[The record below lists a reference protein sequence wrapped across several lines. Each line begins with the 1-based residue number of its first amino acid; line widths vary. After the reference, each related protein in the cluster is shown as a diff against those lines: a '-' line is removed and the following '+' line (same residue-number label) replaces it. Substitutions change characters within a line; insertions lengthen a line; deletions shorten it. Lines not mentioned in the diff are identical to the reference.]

1 MSVLA
6 GLLLLLFFFLMIR
19 RPPRSTLFPYTTL
32 FRSAAEMVLRR
43 SLEHSADVIES
54 LLGAYG
60 DSTQGR
66 GGVMPTALADQLV
79 RMGGQVVITR
89 TTTSAGGMQQV
100 YFLSPGMPARRLEG
114 VPASASPGDVRQA
127 LLAAIAQ
134 REIGRA
140 SCRERV

>member
-66 GGVMPTALADQLV
+66 GGRSEEHTSELQSRLHLVCRLLLEKKKHEHRAATVRTVPRRQPDVGACHGAD
-79 RMGGQVVITR
+79 
-89 TTTSAGGMQQV
+89 
-100 YFLSPGMPARRLEG
+100 
-114 VPASASPGDVRQA
+114 
-127 LLAAIAQ
+127 
-134 REIGRA
+134 
-140 SCRERV
+140 